1 MNIEGGVILI
11 LMQGVST
18 LLLHVIFENLPTTV
32 KMKKN
37 NKSNFHM
44 TTVL

>member
-18 LLLHVIFENLPTTV
+18 SLLDVIFEDLPTTV
-32 KMKKN
+32 KMKNN
-37 NKSNFHM
+37 NKSNLHM
-44 TTVL
+44 TNIL